1 MIVDVDEIFR
11 PITKAVFHS
20 VPDKTEPARSPP
32 TKDDVGI
39 NLLNKSLR
47 DITGMLLETLAEH
60 LCRSNQLPFL

>member
-1 MIVDVDEIFR
+1 MEPEDLVVDVDEIFR

-20 VPDKTEPARSPP
+20 VPDKTEPAKSPP

-47 DITGMLLETLAEH
+47 DITGMYLKPATY
-60 LCRSNQLPFL
+60 